1 MEGPIRK
8 TKKDEC
14 QNPPFPSAPVNEQGF
29 TYIEL
34 VLSFF
39 VLVLLLPALFFAV
52 HTLEKELKKM
62 MGQERLQMEYLAFHA
77 WVQDELRQGSRF
89 RLQGGA
95 MLFDLP
101 TGETV
106 RYEVKKRQVIRSVK
120 AKGETTFK
128 GMTIILR
135 HVYFIAFV
143 PGKKEVVIDVG
154 LQNWHASL
162 DFSVTVAER
171 TEVDDGAR

>member
-1 MEGPIRK
+1 MAGQIRQ

-14 QNPPFPSAPVNEQGF
+14 QNPPLSSAPVDEQGF

-34 VLSFF
+34 VLSLSA
-39 VLVLLLPALFFAV
+39 LVLMLPALFFAV
-52 HTLEKELKKM
+52 QTLEKEFKKM
-62 MGQERLQMEYLAFHA
+62 MGQERLQMEYLAFNA
-77 WVQDELRQGSRF
+77 WVQDELRQGNHF

-95 MLFDLP
+95 LLFDLP

-120 AKGETTFK
+120 AKGESRFK
-128 GMTIILR
+128 GTTIILR
-135 HVYFIAFV
+135 HVYFIAFI
-143 PGKKEVVIDVG
+143 PGEKEVAIDIG

-162 DFSVTVAER
+162 DLRVTIAGR
-171 TEVDDGAR
+171 TEMDEGSR